1 MNRIYISKYHS
12 NWKKMKTSERE
23 RLPFWFVEIRSNRKK
38 ERKKERG
45 SASSSFLLLLLLR
58 HSDNANFIWEAL
70 RLSSY
75 DHPTLGPMP
84 AGLLLHIPYTWPRP
98 KYYIITHIFNSTQLK
113 PTFIY
118 LFLCGESSHVLLIQ
132 N

>member
-38 ERKKERG
+38 ERKKEVQ
-45 SASSSFLLLLLLR
+45 LLLLSF
-58 HSDNANFIWEAL
+58 SDTLIMQNFIWEAL

-84 AGLLLHIPYTWPRP
+84 AGLLLHIPYNWPRP
-98 KYYIITHIFNSTQLK
+98 KFYIITHIFNSTQAHFYL
-113 PTFIY
+113 FIY